1 MRPSRSICGE
11 VGGADALRVLSVSK
25 MCVQFG
31 PHRAIV
37 EHLFVMGGTDAQ
49 YSFGG
54 QESAPLI
61 CGHNWAEEPK
71 P

>member
-1 MRPSRSICGE
+1 
-11 VGGADALRVLSVSK
+11 

-31 PHRAIV
+31 LHRAIV

-49 YSFGG
+49 YSFGD
-54 QESAPLI
+54 QESAPLV
-61 CGHNWAEEPK
+61 CGHNRGQALGGHNWAEEPE